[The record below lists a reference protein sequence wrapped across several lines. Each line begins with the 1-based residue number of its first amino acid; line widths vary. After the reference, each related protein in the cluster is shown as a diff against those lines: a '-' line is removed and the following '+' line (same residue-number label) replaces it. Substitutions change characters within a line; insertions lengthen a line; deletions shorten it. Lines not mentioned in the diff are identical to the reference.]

1 VKRRSALAR
10 LAAADARH
18 VLRRRLSPS
27 SRATAEDVLRT
38 YAADRLQPLTAG
50 ERSRLP
56 VMSRCINCGLCAMV
70 VGRVG
75 RVRLPDLGSS
85 YLRDLTLLPSAARD
99 LDGGDPGASALAA
112 AAAVCPVGV
121 PVDELAAIV
130 HRLAS
135 NEGGRA

>member
-10 LAAADARH
+10 LAAAYARH

-27 SRATAEDVLRT
+27 SHATAEDVLRT
-38 YAADRLQPLTAG
+38 YADDRLQPLTAG

-70 VGRVG
+70 AGRVG

-99 LDGGDPGASALAA
+99 LDGGDAGPSAMAA

-121 PVDELAAIV
+121 PLDELAAIV
-130 HRLAS
+130 QRLAS
-135 NEGGRA
+135 SASVNA